1 MRRSSILTEFSKIA
15 QTPPP
20 VSNAIPIKG
29 QVTAADIDRCR
40 AQLKKRIDDDGT
52 KDRCAVIVRTAE
64 LGEMATIKG
73 IARDMGKDTKYI
85 KKWVIRFNAFGY
97 NAVLVKHF
105 GNKLVKNFAIAL
117 KWCTI

>member
-1 MRRSSILTEFSKIA
+1 MRRSSILIEFSKIA

-52 KDRCAVIVRTAE
+52 KDRCAVLSVLLSWEPTVCTVFLRAE
-64 LGEMATIKG
+64 S
-73 IARDMGKDTKYI
+73 
-85 KKWVIRFNAFGY
+85 
-97 NAVLVKHF
+97 
-105 GNKLVKNFAIAL
+105 
-117 KWCTI
+117 